1 MTRIVLATAA
11 TVLGTT
17 ITVTLQDGFS
27 GCCACAYAQTQ
38 SAAHEPTMWD
48 HNGSIMSLIEDGSA
62 REFYYQ
68 KPRLGMLEAGAHP
81 GALLFRGQVD
91 SEQYSGTAYIFNPQC
106 GRIAFQVTG
115 TVLDN
120 DTRIVLTGQV
130 PQVGRNCR
138 AYASYA
144 TNLEFRRLN
153 STEARSSQVLFDV
166 APIVE
171 PARSETPMEAEAPI
185 IEPSR
190 SETPTGVEG
199 EASSVQKSR
208 SETPGVQSQN
218 SPNEVNS
225 TKVSSNTPT
234 ARLPVTNGVSSAA
247 KDLDNYVWVATLI
260 AVIFLVWAAVMLA
273 AA

>member
-1 MTRIVLATAA
+1 MTRIVLTTAA

-17 ITVTLQDGFS
+17 ITVTLQGGFS

-153 STEARSSQVLFDV
+153 SAEARSSQVLFDV

-171 PARSETPMEAEAPI
+171 P
-185 IEPSR
+185 SR
-190 SETPTGVEG
+190 SETPTRVEG
-199 EASSVQKSR
+199 EASSVRKPI
-208 SETPGVQSQN
+208 SETPGVQSEN

-225 TKVSSNTPT
+225 PNVSSNTPT
-234 ARLPVTNGVSSAA
+234 ARLSVTNGVSSAA